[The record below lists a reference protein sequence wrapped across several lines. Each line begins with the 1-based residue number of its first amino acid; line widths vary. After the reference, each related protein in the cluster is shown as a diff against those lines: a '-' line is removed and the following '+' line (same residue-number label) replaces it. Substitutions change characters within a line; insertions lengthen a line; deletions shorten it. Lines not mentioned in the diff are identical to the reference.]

1 MARPWTAGELAECF
15 AGILSGE
22 VPVRLQGWEIS
33 GCDLGEIEAIA
44 PNGTKYRL
52 TVEIVED

>member
-1 MARPWTAGELAECF
+1 MPKPWTEGELAECF
-15 AGILSGE
+15 ASVLSGE
-22 VPVRLQGWEIS
+22 TPIKLEGWDIT
-33 GCDLGEIEAIA
+33 GCDIGEIEAIA